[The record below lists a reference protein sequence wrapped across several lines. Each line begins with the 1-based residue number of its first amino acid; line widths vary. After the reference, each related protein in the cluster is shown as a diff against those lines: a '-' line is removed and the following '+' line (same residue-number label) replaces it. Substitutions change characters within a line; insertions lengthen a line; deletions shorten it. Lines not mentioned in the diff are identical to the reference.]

1 MSAANLLTHFPVSSL
16 PSKLHRLRFPNS
28 LTLSFC
34 IRHRCSFRKLL
45 PSSDFL
51 SGVSAN
57 PRKGRLMAERV
68 SRLSALGSG
77 DGEEKRFRV
86 LEQEALVDG
95 PAQIRSDFASAGF
108 EATLNRLSK
117 WLVAGLFAAVLLCR
131 HDAEALWAA
140 MGSVLN
146 SALSII
152 LKRILNQERP
162 DSHVR
167 SDPGMPSSHAQS
179 IFYCVMFVILSM
191 VEWLG
196 VNEVTLIFAALSL
209 AFGSY
214 LSWLRVTQQLHTISQ
229 VVVGA
234 VLGSCFSLLWILT
247 WDVLVLDAF
256 NSNFWVQLSVFLGFA
271 ICGLGF
277 LFYVVRYWFADER

>member
-1 MSAANLLTHFPVSSL
+1 MSAANLLTHFPVTSL
-16 PSKLHRLRFPNS
+16 PSKLHRLRFPSS

-34 IRHRCSFRKLL
+34 VQHRCSFPKLL
-45 PSSDFL
+45 LSSDLL
-51 SGVSAN
+51 SGFSAN

-68 SRLSALGSG
+68 TRLSAFGSG
-77 DGEEKRFRV
+77 DGEENGFRV

-95 PAQIRSDFASAGF
+95 SPQIRSGF

-117 WLVAGLFAAVLLCR
+117 WLVAGLFAVVLLWR

-162 DSHVR
+162 VSHLR

-179 IFYCVMFVILSM
+179 IFYSVMFIILSM
-191 VEWLG
+191 VEWMG
-196 VNEVTLIFAALSL
+196 MNEVTLIFAGLSL

-214 LSWLRVTQQLHTISQ
+214 LSWLRVTQRFHTISQ

-234 VLGSCFSLLWILT
+234 VLGLCFSLLWIWS

-256 NSNFWVQLSVFLGFA
+256 HSNFWVQLSVFLGFA
-271 ICGLGF
+271 ICGLSF
-277 LFYVVRYWFADER
+277 LIYVVRYWFTDER